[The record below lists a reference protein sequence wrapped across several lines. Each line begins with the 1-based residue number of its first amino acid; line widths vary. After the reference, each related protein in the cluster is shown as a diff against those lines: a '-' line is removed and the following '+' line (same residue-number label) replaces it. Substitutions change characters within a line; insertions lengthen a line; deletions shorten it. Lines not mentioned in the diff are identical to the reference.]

1 MYNYFTSFSVSTR
14 SHHYF
19 FIAAICYSSLFFCWW
34 NFQNVVSL
42 VMPGAFCKDYTI
54 FTSCPVF
61 CSWVS
66 SYICFVS
73 IYSHCI
79 CNELSDSSIFIPMF
93 FRMFFL
99 IVLKSV
105 IFLLYLPLLRLLS
118 YVFLIP
124 IFAAYH
130 LEQTCFCWS
139 SIISL
144 PFLSRPG
151 HIIIFSYSKFQGDV
165 CWYFVPYAIHIFC
178 CHTAQLLTKYG
189 TLFHN
194 LMHCNTVC
202 YSYRSFLSQCLIICL
217 FHIICILRPPL
228 FQLSI
233 ILPNNHLATIC
244 QNIYIHMQNS
254 KIFFCLIFYYC
265 ILLISS
271 WSCCLS
277 FHNLFI
283 LHIDAHLCLLFLLS
297 LNQLHFIII
306 CLTWWLGKYRFYYPL
321 VVLSLFM

>member
-1 MYNYFTSFSVSTR
+1 
-14 SHHYF
+14 
-19 FIAAICYSSLFFCWW
+19 
-34 NFQNVVSL
+34 
-42 VMPGAFCKDYTI
+42 MPGAFCKDYTI

-66 SYICFVS
+66 SYICLVS

-151 HIIIFSYSKFQGDV
+151 HIIIFSYSKFRGDV

-202 YSYRSFLSQCLIICL
+202 YSYRSFFITMFDYLFISYNMHTSSSLIPAL
-217 FHIICILRPPL
+217 HNFTK
-228 FQLSI
+228 Q
-233 ILPNNHLATIC
+233 
-244 QNIYIHMQNS
+244 
-254 KIFFCLIFYYC
+254 
-265 ILLISS
+265 
-271 WSCCLS
+271 S
-277 FHNLFI
+277 FSHNLSK
-283 LHIDAHLCLLFLLS
+283 HLYS
-297 LNQLHFIII
+297 YA
-306 CLTWWLGKYRFYYPL
+306 K
-321 VVLSLFM
+321 